1 MGLSHSIST
10 SPISIIESIC
20 TSTTTTTTPTIPAI
34 ASVAPATDAAAPT
47 THSPKGKWG
56 ERAIFNTVSYL
67 VPSTCTHSIYLYY
80 IGSI

>member
-1 MGLSHSIST
+1 MVPPCPTPNSLVMGLSHSIST

-20 TSTTTTTTPTIPAI
+20 TSTTTTTTTTPTIPAI

-56 ERAIFNTVSYL
+56 GAGDFQHCILS
-67 VPSTCTHSIYLYY
+67 CT
-80 IGSI
+80 